1 MTDRFPA
8 SDVSLRS
15 AAQENVVIIDK
26 TEPKETTVIGE
37 MDRYSALTLLHEEA
51 IYIHQGTQYQVEK
64 LDWEEKKA
72 YVTEVDVDYFTDANL
87 AVELK
92 VINEDETSVVGNST
106 ASYGD
111 IAVLAMPTIFK
122 KIRFRNT

>member
-1 MTDRFPA
+1 MDRF
-8 SDVSLRS
+8 S
-15 AAQENVVIIDK
+15 A
-26 TEPKETTVIGE
+26 
-37 MDRYSALTLLHEEA
+37 MTLLHEEA

-92 VINEDETSVVGNST
+92 VMNEDETST
-106 ASYGD
+106 AKNGTCSYGD
-111 IAVLAMPTIFK
+111 IAVLAIPTIFK
-122 KIRFRNT
+122 KIRFGTHDNIGSGPDFITSH